1 MAKREANEELQK
13 RLAERLRNAQV
24 TGVAASWLAVE
35 AAGRRFLFPLTH
47 AGEIY
52 NVVPPLAV
60 PYTHAWFL
68 GVASLRGGVYGI
80 VDFAALVCG
89 TAPRDKI
96 SGGRDGARLIALNTL
111 FDVNCAL
118 LVDRLAG
125 LRGVD
130 GFSASDPPAAG
141 DPPYF
146 SHRYTDLDGVAWQ
159 EINLQQL
166 AQQPDFLAIGA

>member
-35 AAGRRFLFPLTH
+35 SGGRRFLFPLTH
-47 AGEIY
+47 AGEIF
-52 NVVPPLAV
+52 NVTAPLAV
-60 PYTHAWFL
+60 PYTRPWFL

-80 VDFAALVCG
+80 VDFAALACG
-89 TAPRDKI
+89 TPPRTKI
-96 SGGRDGARLIALNTL
+96 TGSRDGARLIALNAL
-111 FDVNCAL
+111 FEVNCAL

-130 GFSASDPPAAG
+130 GFSASDSPASG

-166 AQQPDFLAIGA
+166 AQQTDFLAIGS